1 MKFELGQKVKI
12 KDSGTISEIITNFE
26 NGQKSKTYAI
36 ISDIDNERIL
46 LSENKIE
53 KIKFDK
59 CITKNVIRNILKF
72 KTKIFKKIEKIK
84 YYIIYSN
91 CYSEME
97 YYGISSFN
105 CCEGSIEIFCS
116 ECPYFYKNKQI
127 EHQK

>member
-1 MKFELGQKVKI
+1 MKKI
-12 KDSGTISEIITNFE
+12 DLDYTPECLKECNRHCVP
-26 NGQKSKTYAI
+26 K
-36 ISDIDNERIL
+36 NE
-46 LSENKIE
+46 KY
-53 KIKFDK
+53 
-59 CITKNVIRNILKF
+59 ITKNVIKNIFKL

-127 EHQK
+127 EHRK